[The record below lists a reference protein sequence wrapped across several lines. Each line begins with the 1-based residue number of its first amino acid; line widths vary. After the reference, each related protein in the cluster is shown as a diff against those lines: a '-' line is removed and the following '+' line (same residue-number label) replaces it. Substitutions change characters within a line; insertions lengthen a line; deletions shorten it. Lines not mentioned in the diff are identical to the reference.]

1 MLDFIPALP
10 VTNAVPQQTTV
21 YESTGKGDVTISVQ
35 DSQTVGSVPRGATRI
50 PMMTLSVST
59 SCTNDVKLQSIDIK
73 HKGLGNVADISNVYA
88 MDDFRRLSRGVHF
101 ERNGNATLS
110 FPNLTIKKCSAM
122 NITIYTDMSS
132 DADIAGEHGVTITGA
147 PDIHT
152 SAATT
157 TFNQSDDTK
166 RVIATPK
173 QNGTLTVN
181 FLPISTLLRY
191 GRIETVARMQ
201 FTTDNQSAQLI
212 KKVTLKNRGDARDMN
227 LINFTIETP
236 SGKVLSRLQQ
246 RMDAK
251 NVTLEFS
258 PSYILPR
265 STTVVLVLK
274 AEVKS
279 NYKKVDF
286 YLEEPAD
293 LDAKPTRDQ

>member
-1 MLDFIPALP
+1 
-10 VTNAVPQQTTV
+10 
-21 YESTGKGDVTISVQ
+21 
-35 DSQTVGSVPRGATRI
+35 
-50 PMMTLSVST
+50 
-59 SCTNDVKLQSIDIK
+59 
-73 HKGLGNVADISNVYA
+73 
-88 MDDFRRLSRGVHF
+88 
-101 ERNGNATLS
+101 
-110 FPNLTIKKCSAM
+110 
-122 NITIYTDMSS
+122 
-132 DADIAGEHGVTITGA
+132 
-147 PDIHT
+147 
-152 SAATT
+152 
-157 TFNQSDDTK
+157 
-166 RVIATPK
+166 
-173 QNGTLTVN
+173 
-181 FLPISTLLRY
+181 
-191 GRIETVARMQ
+191 MQ

-212 KKVTLKNRGDARDMN
+212 KKITLKNRGDARDMN

-279 NYKKVDF
+279 NNKKVDF